1 MRDLPDSEYL
11 AGLATQLRTAP
22 AVTQATEDDLARM
35 RQAMTLVA
43 AFINNPAYDLAARTA
58 LATTTGLP
66 APRTNAPFRRTT

>member
-1 MRDLPDSEYL
+1 MRNTADGEYL

-22 AVTQATEDDLARM
+22 AITRATEDDLARM
-35 RQAMTLVA
+35 RHAMTLVA

-66 APRTNAPFRRTT
+66 EPRTEPR